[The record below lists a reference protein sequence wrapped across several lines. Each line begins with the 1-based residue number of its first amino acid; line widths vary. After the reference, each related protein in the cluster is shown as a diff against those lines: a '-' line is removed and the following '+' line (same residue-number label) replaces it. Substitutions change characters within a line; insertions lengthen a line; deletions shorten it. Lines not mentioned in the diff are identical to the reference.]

1 MSDAHILTGFA
12 PESHVMPQNLLIP
25 KAGSARMRSYCLL
38 QYVRIGFRVVRYQC
52 FPCFVLAIAPLK
64 LLFASGVE
72 RTHEQVRYF
81 NAIARIDFVG
91 VYGLL
96 NDLLW

>member
-1 MSDAHILTGFA
+1 MSQ
-12 PESHVMPQNLLIP
+12 SLLISHP
-25 KAGSARMRSYCLL
+25 GRTSLRSHCLL
-38 QYVRIGFRVVRYQC
+38 QYVHIGFRFVRYQC
-52 FPCFVLAIAPLK
+52 APWFVLAIAPLK

-91 VYGLL
+91 AYGLL

>member
-1 MSDAHILTGFA
+1 LT
-12 PESHVMPQNLLIP
+12 IT
-25 KAGSARMRSYCLL
+25 
-38 QYVRIGFRVVRYQC
+38 
-52 FPCFVLAIAPLK
+52 PLK

-91 VYGLL
+91 IYGLL
-96 NDLLW
+96 NDLLV